1 MVTPML
7 IPYSYFPCRLYLV
20 PCPLSLVP
28 CTLFLV
34 PCSLSLVPCPL
45 YLHPCSF
52 YLVPYLRKM
61 NNKKVQVW
69 LPLLFS
75 ITMIAG
81 MYLGYK
87 MRDNMPGKSF
97 FYLEKRRPIQEIM
110 DLIQSKYVDDVK
122 IDALADTAIQAML
135 NRLDPHSVFIPAE
148 KLDGVNEDLAGK
160 FYGIGVEFNIFDDT
174 INVINVLKDGPSFK
188 AGLQTGDK
196 FLKVEDSVVAGTK
209 IDGDRIKKLL
219 RGDRGTAVNIVILR
233 GTQQQ
238 KVTITRDAIPLS
250 SLDASYMMGNGVGYI
265 RLNKFSQQTYHEFMD
280 ALMELKKQG
289 LQKLI
294 LDLRGNGGGILDEA
308 VEIAD
313 EFLPGD
319 KLITYTEGK
328 HVAKKEYRCRRE
340 GQFEKGA
347 LVVLADEGTASA
359 SEVLI
364 GALQDWDRAAIIGRR
379 SFGKGLVQEQYEL
392 SDNSALRLTVAR
404 YFTPVGRS
412 IQRSYTN
419 GEKAYYD
426 EISKRFHDGETQN
439 ADSIKNDT
447 SKIYKTPGGKKV
459 YGGGGI
465 TPDYFVPIDTS
476 GFSTSGARVYAKGTT
491 GNFAYKFY
499 LQNIQSLKAY
509 KTPADFIKSFSLTDD
524 NWKDFITLAAKDS
537 VNLTTISVKE
547 KTDIINRIKS
557 SIARE
562 LWRTEGMVE
571 VLNTADNT
579 VKKALEVVEK

>member
-1 MVTPML
+1 
-7 IPYSYFPCRLYLV
+7 
-20 PCPLSLVP
+20 
-28 CTLFLV
+28 
-34 PCSLSLVPCPL
+34 
-45 YLHPCSF
+45 
-52 YLVPYLRKM
+52 
-61 NNKKVQVW
+61 
-69 LPLLFS
+69 
-75 ITMIAG
+75 
-81 MYLGYK
+81 
-87 MRDNMPGKSF
+87 MPGKSF
-97 FYLEKRRPIQEIM
+97 FYLEKRRPVQEIM
-110 DLIQSKYVDDVK
+110 DLIQNKYVDDVK

-135 NRLDPHSVFIPAE
+135 NKLDPHTVFIPAE
-148 KLDGVNEDLAGK
+148 KVEGINDDLAGK
-160 FYGIGVEFNIFDDT
+160 FSGIGVEFNIIDDT

-196 FLKVEDSVVAGTK
+196 FLKANDSIVAGRK
-209 IDGDRIKKLL
+209 IDADRLGKLL
-219 RGDRGTAVNIVILR
+219 RGERGSTVDITFLR
-233 GTQQQ
+233 GTEQK
-238 KVTITRDAIPLS
+238 KVTITRDVILKT

-265 RLNKFSQQTYHEFMD
+265 KLNRFSQQTYHEFMD
-280 ALMELKKQG
+280 ALIALIKQG

-294 LDLRGNGGGILDEA
+294 LDLRDNGGGILEEA

-347 LVVLADEGTASA
+347 LVVLENEGTASA

-404 YFTPVGRS
+404 YYTPLGRS

-419 GEKAYYD
+419 GKKAYED
-426 EISKRFHDGETQN
+426 EFSNRFHDGETQS

-447 SKIYKTPGGKKV
+447 SKIYKTPEGKKV
-459 YGGGGI
+459 YGAGGI
-465 TPDYFVPIDTS
+465 TPDYFVALDTS
-476 GFSTSGARVYAKGTT
+476 GFSITTARLYVRNTI
-491 GNFAYKFY
+491 GNFAYQFY
-499 LQNIQSLKAY
+499 LQNIQTLKNY

-524 NWKDFITLAAKDS
+524 NMKDFMTVAAKDS
-537 VNLTTISVKE
+537 LNLSSITPKE

-557 SIARE
+557 AIARQ

-571 VLNTADNT
+571 VLNTDDNT
-579 VKKALEVVEK
+579 IKKALEIVAK